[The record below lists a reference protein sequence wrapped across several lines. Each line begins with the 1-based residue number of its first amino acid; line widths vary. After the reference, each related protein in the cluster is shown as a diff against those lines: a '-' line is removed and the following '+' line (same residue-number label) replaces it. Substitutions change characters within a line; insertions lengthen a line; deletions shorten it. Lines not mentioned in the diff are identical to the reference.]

1 MQKKLNNELCL
12 NEDDG
17 GKNLLNDDKRSLC
30 VLLDAMTMEKRTTNK
45 DQHKNSWLHVW
56 TNMAT
61 CS

>member
-45 DQHKNSWLHVW
+45 DQHKNS
-56 TNMAT
+56 
-61 CS
+61 